1 MARVNGRGQARSGH
15 LFVLMILLLILVFY
29 SIFYA
34 VKVVRPSIASV
45 GEMKARS
52 MLSQTVNEV
61 IKETFAEEITSTE
74 LLNIRTDDNGRVT
87 LVQADSAAMTK
98 LSYSLAEKIQNR
110 IKQMEEEEVKVPIG
124 TILGSPILSQTG
136 PKILVKV
143 LPLGTT
149 KIGFKTELEEAG
161 INQTKYKVYLE
172 VVNQA
177 KVLVPFTTNEIK
189 VETVLLVAE
198 AVILGEM
205 PDTYIYVPKDGI
217 LDAVSID

>member
-1 MARVNGRGQARSGH
+1 MGRPAGH
-15 LFVLMILLLILVFY
+15 RPNNRGHQFVFLILLSIVIFY
-29 SIFYA
+29 SLFYIA
-34 VKVVRPSIASV
+34 QVVRPSIASV
-45 GEMKARS
+45 GEIKAKS
-52 MLSQTVNEV
+52 MISQTVNEV
-61 IKETFAEEITSTE
+61 IKNTFADGMKSTE
-74 LLNIRTDDNGRVT
+74 LLDIQKDDGGRVT
-87 LVQADSAAMTK
+87 LVQANSAAMAE
-98 LSYSLAEKIQNR
+98 LSYALAGKIQDQIR
-110 IKQMEEEEVKVPIG
+110 LMKEEEVLVPIG

-136 PKILVKV
+136 PRVKVKV

-149 KIGFKTELEEAG
+149 KIDFKTELEEAG
-161 INQTKYKVYLE
+161 INQTKYKVYLQ

-177 KVLVPFTTNEIK
+177 KVLVPFTVNDIK

>member
-1 MARVNGRGQARSGH
+1 MRRAGSRDQGRSGR
-15 LFVLMILLLILVFY
+15 LFVFMILLLIISFY
-29 SIFYA
+29 SIFYMA
-34 VKVVRPSIASV
+34 QVVRPSIASV
-45 GEMKARS
+45 GEMKARA

-61 IKETFAEEITSTE
+61 IKEKFAEEIKSTE
-74 LLNIRTDDNGRVT
+74 LLEIQTDNEGRVT
-87 LVQADSAAMTK
+87 LVQADSVAMTQ
-98 LSYSLAEKIQNR
+98 LSYALAETVQER
-110 IKQMEEEEVKVPIG
+110 IKSIKEEEVLVPIG

-136 PKILVKV
+136 PKIRVKV

-172 VVNQA
+172 IVNQA
-177 KVLVPFTTNEIK
+177 KVLVPFSANDIK

-205 PDTYIYVPKDGI
+205 PQSYIYVPKEDI
-217 LDAVSID
+217 LDAIN